1 MLIFALSLHTMS
13 FLYQNILWGLLAVAI
28 PVIIHLFNFRKFRK
42 IYFTNVRFLEEL
54 KQQTRKQSKLRHLLV
69 MIARMLAITA
79 LILAFAQPYIPSGK
93 NAARPDAVSQ
103 VNVYIDNSFSM
114 EALAT
119 NGPLLETARIRARE
133 IALAYRSSDLFMLTA
148 NEFEGRHQRWMSKEE
163 FLQMVDEIQPTPA
176 VRTISEVIG
185 RQNESFIDAP
195 GQAKICYL
203 ISDFQLT
210 MADFE
215 NVKPDSLVNVWL
227 VPMQASRTENLY
239 IDSCWFVSPVYQ
251 LDQSVKLIARIIND
265 SETNYEK
272 VPLKL
277 MVNGKQ
283 KALASFNIQ
292 PGTLHDVELPFTNYE
307 EGIQSG
313 TLEISDYPVIFDDQM
328 FLTYNVA
335 GSIPVLSINGQDES
349 PYLNSLFGKDSAFL
363 FVNNSYKNIDYNRLL
378 DYDLVILNEL
388 NELSSGLI
396 QELTSYLEND
406 GTILIIP
413 SAKGDLASY
422 GSFLFSMGSNSY
434 TGFVKEDTRVTAL
447 DLNNPVFADVF
458 EKAVAGDLNFDNT
471 DLPVVKSFYE
481 ISRQLQ
487 SSQMVVM
494 SMLNGKAFL
503 TRESAGNG
511 QVYLLAVP
519 LGEQFSNFARHAV
532 FVPALYRIALLSAAS
547 DPLYYII
554 GRDNKI
560 ELSNTFIDG
569 DNTMRIASASGDFEF
584 IPGQQNLNKKL
595 NLRIY
600 NQIQKAGHYK
610 LLKNKETLKGLSF
623 NYNRKESVMKFA
635 GRSDLQE
642 LIGRYNLA
650 NTRII
655 ADMGKPLSEAIKD
668 MNQGTRLWKL
678 FIILALVFLAIE
690 IFLLRVWNEA
700 R

>member
-1 MLIFALSLHTMS
+1 MLIFALSLNTMS
-13 FLYQNILWGLLAVAI
+13 FLYPNILWGLLAVAI
-28 PVIIHLFNFRKFRK
+28 PLIIHLFNFRKFRK

-69 MIARMLAITA
+69 MITRMLAITA
-79 LILAFAQPYIPSGK
+79 LILAFAQPYIPHVK
-93 NAARPDAVSQ
+93 NAARPDAISQ

-114 EALAT
+114 EALT
-119 NGPLLETARIRARE
+119 TTGPLLEAARTKARE
-133 IALAYRSSDLFMLTA
+133 IASAYRSSDLFMLTT
-148 NEFEGRHQRWMSKEE
+148 NEFEGRHQRWVSREE
-163 FLQMVDEIQPTPA
+163 FLQLIDEIQATPA
-176 VRTISEVIG
+176 VRTISEVTG

-195 GQAKICYL
+195 GQAKISYL

-215 NVKPDSLVNVWL
+215 HVASDSLVTVWL
-227 VPMQASRTENLY
+227 VPLQAVRTENLY
-239 IDSCWFVSPVYQ
+239 IDSCWFVSPVHQ
-251 LDQSVKLIARIIND
+251 LNQGVKLIARIVND

-277 MVNGKQ
+277 SVNGKQ
-283 KALASFNIQ
+283 KTLASFNIQ
-292 PGTLHDVELPFTNYE
+292 PGTFHDVELPFTNYE

-335 GSIPVLSINGQDES
+335 GSIPVLSINGQEES

-363 FVNNSYKNIDYNRLL
+363 FVNNSLKNIDYNRLR
-378 DYDLVILNEL
+378 DYELVILNEL
-388 NELSSGLI
+388 DELSSGLT
-396 QELTSYLEND
+396 QELTVYLEND

-413 SAKGDLASY
+413 SPKADIASFRD
-422 GSFLFSMGSNSY
+422 FLSSVGSNYY
-434 TGFVKEDTRVTAL
+434 TGFVTEETRVTAL
-447 DLNNPVFADVF
+447 DLKNPVFADVF
-458 EKAVAGDLNFDNT
+458 EKTGVSDHNLENT
-471 DLPVVKSFYE
+471 DLPAVKAFYD

-503 TRESAGNG
+503 TRESSGNG
-511 QVYLLAVP
+511 QVFLLAVP
-519 LGEQFSNFARHAV
+519 LEEPFSNFARHAV

-554 GRDNKI
+554 GRDSKI
-560 ELSNTFIDG
+560 ELSNTYING
-569 DNTMRIASASGDFEF
+569 DNTLRIASVSGDFEF

-600 NQIQKAGHYK
+600 NQIQKAGNYK
-610 LLKNKETLKGLSF
+610 LLKNNETLKGLSF
-623 NYNRKESVMKFA
+623 NYNRKESAMKFA
-635 GRSDLQE
+635 GQSDLEE
-642 LIGRYNLA
+642 LVRRYSVDNVKILA
-650 NTRII
+650 
-655 ADMGKPLSEAIKD
+655 DKGKPLSETIKD

-690 IFLLRVWNEA
+690 IFLLRVWNET

>member
-1 MLIFALSLHTMS
+1 MFIFALSLFTMS
-13 FLYQNILWGLLAVAI
+13 FLYPYILWGLLAVTI

-69 MIARMLAITA
+69 MMARILAIAA
-79 LILAFAQPYIPSGK
+79 LILAFAQPYIPRVK
-93 NAARPDAVSQ
+93 NAARPDAINQ

-114 EALAT
+114 EALGT
-119 NGPLLETARIRARE
+119 NGPLLEEAKIRARE
-133 IALAYRSSDLFMLTA
+133 IASAYRSSDLFMLTT
-148 NEFEGRHQRWMSKEE
+148 NEFEGRYQRWMSKEE

-176 VRTISEVIG
+176 VRTVSEVTG
-185 RQNESFIDAP
+185 RQYESFTDAP
-195 GQAKICYL
+195 GQAKACYL
-203 ISDFQLT
+203 VSDFQLS

-215 NVKPDSLVNVWL
+215 NMKPDSLLTVWL
-227 VPMQASRTENLY
+227 VPLQASRTENLY

-251 LDQSVKLIARIIND
+251 LNQGVKLVARIIND

-283 KALASFNIQ
+283 KALASFDIQ
-292 PGTLHDVELPFTNYE
+292 PGAFRDVELPFTNYE
-307 EGIQSG
+307 NGIQSG

-363 FVNNSYKNIDYNRLL
+363 FVNNSYKNIDYDRLL
-378 DYDLVILNEL
+378 DYNLIVLNEL

-396 QELTSYLEND
+396 QELTGYLEN
-406 GTILIIP
+406 GGSILFIP
-413 SAKGDLASY
+413 APKADMVSQRE
-422 GSFLFSMGSNSY
+422 FLSSVGSNY
-434 TGFVKEDTRVTAL
+434 YLNYRTEETRVSEL

-458 EKAVAGDLNFDNT
+458 EKTATGDRTLDNT

-494 SMLNGKAFL
+494 TMLNGKAFL
-503 TRESAGNG
+503 TRESVGKG
-511 QVYLLAVP
+511 LVYLLAVP
-519 LGEQFSNFARHAV
+519 LEEQFSNFARHAV
-532 FVPALYRIALLSAAS
+532 FVPAIYRIALLSAAS

-560 ELSNTFIDG
+560 ELSNTYING
-569 DNTMRIASASGDFEF
+569 DNTLKIVSQAGDFDF
-584 IPGQQNLNKKL
+584 IPGLQNLDKKL
-595 NLRIY
+595 NIRIY
-600 NQIQKAGHYK
+600 NQVRKAGQYE
-610 LLKNKETLKGLSF
+610 LLKNNEILKGLSF
-623 NYNRKESVMKFA
+623 NYNRKESAMKFES
-635 GRSDLQE
+635 RTELQDL
-642 LIGRYNLA
+642 ISRYSLT

-655 ADMGKPLSEAIKD
+655 AEMGKPLSEAIKD

-678 FIILALVFLAIE
+678 FIILALGFLAVE
-690 IFLLRVWNEA
+690 IFLLRIWNET